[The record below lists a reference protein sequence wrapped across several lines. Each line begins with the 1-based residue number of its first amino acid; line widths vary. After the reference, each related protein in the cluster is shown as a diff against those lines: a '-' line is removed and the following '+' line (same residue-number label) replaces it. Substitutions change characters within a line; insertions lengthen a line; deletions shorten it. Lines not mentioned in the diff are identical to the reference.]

1 MNSAPESVDEQVA
14 LLQERWA
21 EYRDGGKFDQF
32 VEYTLSLNSLGS
44 RLASLRLPGLV
55 RQCEGLENAALAL
68 FGDVNTHPVAEHQMS
83 ALQRQ
88 FDSLLAS
95 IASMRRPNQAEEQRG
110 SDNAGPRA
118 PVEWIK
124 PRLVWII
131 TAEKNGW
138 LHSITEQLGHFGFE
152 VRHADW
158 GAPLPE
164 DDPPFVVLFVPQDQ
178 EVGIPSCFALDEV
191 TRVRRHWAASPF
203 FYASVPLSMDCM
215 VALIR
220 AGIDV
225 TLPRDEPI
233 SHLLARVIDLVQA
246 QEQERY
252 QVLVVEDS
260 RVAMAQIQRALNQHG
275 IESRSVPTPEALF
288 DVLEDYRP
296 DLILMDMYMP
306 GCNGVEA
313 TRALR
318 QLPAWQAVPIVYLSG
333 ETDVGLQVEALRLG
347 GDQFLTKPFNP
358 VLLAATVKTTIERHR
373 EMQRAGRHD
382 GLTGLL
388 NHVSVKSELEARLAN
403 LPPGGR
409 LSVAMIDI
417 DHFKSVNDTHGHP
430 VGDQVIRN
438 LAWLMKSRLRTT
450 DLIGRYGGEE
460 FLVALGDA
468 DESEAW
474 AVLDRMRAAFAALP
488 HALTKGTLMA
498 SFSAGIASYPAQ
510 VTVSELI
517 QTADD
522 ALLEAKRRGRNQVVC
537 SVTPCLG

>member
-1 MNSAPESVDEQVA
+1 MSAPLPIDKQIT
-14 LLQERWA
+14 LLRSRWT
-21 EYRDGGKFDQF
+21 EYRNGGTFDQF
-32 VEYTLSLNSLGS
+32 VEYTLSLNSLSG
-44 RLASLRLPGLV
+44 RLADKGMPGLV
-55 RQCEGLENAALAL
+55 RQCEALENAALSL
-68 FGDVNTHPVAEHQMS
+68 FGDDTTHPVAEHHMQ
-83 ALQRQ
+83 ALQQHFDALIAAFASVRRQ
-88 FDSLLAS
+88 AVQEEHRGDAAS
-95 IASMRRPNQAEEQRG
+95 GQVIE
-110 SDNAGPRA
+110 D
-118 PVEWIK
+118 WIK
-124 PRLVWII
+124 PRLVWIV
-131 TAEKNGW
+131 TAEQNGW
-138 LHSITEQLGHFGFE
+138 LHSVTQQLGHFGFE

-164 DDPPFVVLFVPQDQ
+164 DEPPFVVLFVPQ
-178 EVGIPSCFALDEV
+178 ENETGMPSCFALDEV

-203 FYASVPLSMDCM
+203 FYASVPLSLDCM

-220 AGIDV
+220 SGIDV

-233 SHLLARVIDLVQA
+233 SRLLARVIDLVQA

-260 RVAMAQIQRALNQHG
+260 RVAMAQIQRSLNQHG

-373 EMQRAGRHD
+373 TMRRAGRHD

-403 LPPGGR
+403 LAPGGR
-409 LSVAMIDI
+409 LSVVMIDI
-417 DHFKSVNDTHGHP
+417 DRFKSINDTYGHP
-430 VGDQVIRN
+430 TGDQVIRN
-438 LAWLMKSRLRTT
+438 LAWLMKSRLRTQ

-460 FLVALGDA
+460 FLVALDST
-468 DESEAW
+468 DEHEAW
-474 AVLDRMRAAFAALP
+474 SVINRMRTAFAALP
-488 HALTKGTLMA
+488 HDHGDNHLMA

-517 QTADD
+517 QVADD

-537 SVTPCLG
+537 SVTPCFG

>member
-1 MNSAPESVDEQVA
+1 
-14 LLQERWA
+14 
-21 EYRDGGKFDQF
+21 
-32 VEYTLSLNSLGS
+32 
-44 RLASLRLPGLV
+44 
-55 RQCEGLENAALAL
+55 
-68 FGDVNTHPVAEHQMS
+68 
-83 ALQRQ
+83 
-88 FDSLLAS
+88 
-95 IASMRRPNQAEEQRG
+95 
-110 SDNAGPRA
+110 
-118 PVEWIK
+118 
-124 PRLVWII
+124 
-131 TAEKNGW
+131 
-138 LHSITEQLGHFGFE
+138 
-152 VRHADW
+152 
-158 GAPLPE
+158 
-164 DDPPFVVLFVPQDQ
+164 
-178 EVGIPSCFALDEV
+178 
-191 TRVRRHWAASPF
+191 
-203 FYASVPLSMDCM
+203 
-215 VALIR
+215 
-220 AGIDV
+220 
-225 TLPRDEPI
+225 
-233 SHLLARVIDLVQA
+233 
-246 QEQERY
+246 
-252 QVLVVEDS
+252 
-260 RVAMAQIQRALNQHG
+260 MATIQRSLNQHG

-288 DVLEDYRP
+288 DVLEDFRP

-438 LAWLMKSRLRTT
+438 LAWLMKSRLRTS

-460 FLVALGDA
+460 FLIALGDA
-468 DESEAW
+468 DENEAW
-474 AVLDRMRAAFAALP
+474 AVLDRMRGAFAALP
-488 HALTKGTLMA
+488 HALPEGTLMA
-498 SFSAGIASYPAQ
+498 SFSAGVASYPAQ
-510 VTVSELI
+510 VTMSDLI
-517 QTADD
+517 QAADD